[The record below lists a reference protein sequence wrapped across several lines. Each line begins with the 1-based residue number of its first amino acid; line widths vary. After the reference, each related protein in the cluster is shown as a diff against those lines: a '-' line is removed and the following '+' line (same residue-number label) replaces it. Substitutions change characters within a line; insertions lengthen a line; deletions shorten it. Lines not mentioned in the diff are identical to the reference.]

1 MDLVQSSVLLS
12 NDVVFLRV
20 IIRYGERLFYW
31 NEHHLEK
38 LFAGLRETINSL
50 IFIHNDCYISKEK
63 PKLSPQYS
71 RQMLKQANDSLHNP
85 ITFVANFNFD
95 CDSEDTGPRV
105 EFKPPQKVPCAM
117 HQLNV
122 DAFFA
127 VDPEIVEGDL
137 FDTLRSNVSEFLT
150 SYNETLKSILAK
162 EKSIPRSL
170 TAYYFHHEDKL
181 IRVFYPPFCEKEL
194 QWREAIHKGWNR
206 RQELGLCLPLTADT
220 CLVVTVAGSGR
231 PAARIAHHQVHS
243 GGACSRRRQNCK
255 IHRFSAVDRLA
266 RGEFLPARVVWSAVP
281 SSSSITR
288 RRIHSY
294 GCSRVGG
301 SLRLRRGPGYG
312 RRWPACPHHCRRQH
326 QWTPCSLPHPR
337 SPLHRTTRQCCNHP
351 RKGLGGMEGRGVLAG
366 RCSL

>member
-194 QWREAIHKGWNR
+194 QWREAIHKGLDLPRKPIIR
-206 RQELGLCLPLTADT
+206 RGLAIFPTRSFKRLLGPNEEN
-220 CLVVTVAGSGR
+220 LVC
-231 PAARIAHHQVHS
+231 PHLLI
-243 GGACSRRRQNCK
+243 
-255 IHRFSAVDRLA
+255 
-266 RGEFLPARVVWSAVP
+266 P
-281 SSSSITR
+281 SSGPNAASADGNCEIIRGRYTYKHYLQVR
-288 RRIHSY
+288 EK
-294 GCSRVGG
+294 VGV
-301 SLRLRRGPGYG
+301 
-312 RRWPACPHHCRRQH
+312 A
-326 QWTPCSLPHPR
+326 
-337 SPLHRTTRQCCNHP
+337 
-351 RKGLGGMEGRGVLAG
+351 K
-366 RCSL
+366 